1 MGHGVGAAALCSLYR
16 RRTAAP
22 PLLLAAATTPGWGLV
37 LMVLALI
44 LVGEIVLS
52 QIIEPLVLGHHSGLS
67 PLAIIAAGSFWSV
80 VWGPVGLLLSAP
92 MTMTLVVLGDYIPA
106 MKVTNLLFGDQQPL
120 APEHEYYHRLLS
132 SDAPAAVEQ
141 IEKAR
146 ETRSTPEICDANV
159 LPALRIAARD
169 QRDQR
174 IGADKAEGVSQTIT
188 EVQELLA
195 EAGVVAAME
204 VDPAAG
210 QLIVAPAHGPVD
222 SIAAEFVAFI
232 ISRAAGR
239 DCKAVEHATGMMARS
254 AIKASQTMGALDSV
268 VIATVGC
275 IEPSHLRFLARR
287 AAMDFPDV
295 RVILC
300 NFGVESDD
308 ASRDKLV
315 PKSVVRCAPLTQL
328 EALLHF
334 RHVESKAV
342 AATPMALVA
351 LAGA

>member
-1 MGHGVGAAALCSLYR
+1 
-16 RRTAAP
+16 
-22 PLLLAAATTPGWGLV
+22 
-37 LMVLALI
+37 MVLALI

-254 AIKASQTMGALDSV
+254 AIKASQS
-268 VIATVGC
+268 
-275 IEPSHLRFLARR
+275 
-287 AAMDFPDV
+287 
-295 RVILC
+295 
-300 NFGVESDD
+300 
-308 ASRDKLV
+308 
-315 PKSVVRCAPLTQL
+315 LT
-328 EALLHF
+328 
-334 RHVESKAV
+334 
-342 AATPMALVA
+342 
-351 LAGA
+351 